1 MNLQSFTDTI
11 TSPTPP
17 SGLSVYLEALW
28 YDANGE
34 WNKAHDLIDDHED
47 KDAAWLHAY
56 LHRKEGDIFNAD
68 YWYRKAGK
76 IRPAIGLDEE
86 WMNLANYFTK

>member
-1 MNLQSFTDTI
+1 MNLQAFTDTI
-11 TSPTPP
+11 TSSSPP
-17 SGLSVYLEALW
+17 PGLSVYLEALW
-28 YDANGE
+28 YDAHGE
-34 WNKAHDLIDDHED
+34 WNKAHDLIDDLED

-86 WMNLANYFTK
+86 WMNLANYFAK

>member
-1 MNLQSFTDTI
+1 MNLQSFTDNI
-11 TSPTPP
+11 TSPSPP
-17 SGLSVYLEALW
+17 SCLSVYLEALW

-34 WNKAHDLIDDHED
+34 WNKAHDLIDDLEN

-86 WMNLANYFTK
+86 WMNLANYFAK

>member
-11 TSPTPP
+11 TSSVPP

-28 YDANGE
+28 FDANGE
-34 WNKAHDLIDDHED
+34 WNKAHDLIDDLED

-86 WMNLANYFTK
+86 WINLANYFVK